1 VKNQRLIQI
10 GLLASVALAAV
21 AMAGDALAANP
32 FGGPAVPTSG
42 VTGWI
47 FAQQAAFYRSMS
59 GAVMA
64 AKANGTAQFGLAWL
78 TFLYGIFHAA
88 GPGHGKAVIS
98 SYLIADGATVKR
110 GIILSFAAALAQA
123 ITAIAIVGVAAL
135 ILGATAKAMGST
147 VRWLELAAY
156 AGIAAFG
163 VMLAWRKG
171 RALIAALRGSGHH
184 HGHSH
189 GPDHGHSHNHAHHHD
204 HGHSHDHHDHGAHC
218 DHSHGPEPSEL
229 KGKGWLK
236 RGIAAVI
243 AVGLR
248 PCSGAIFILVFA
260 LSQGIFA
267 VGVLAT
273 FAMALGTAITVTLI
287 ALLAVLGKGL
297 AVRILKTRGGNQ
309 LGVAVLGIEVAA
321 AVLITAFGVLLFTGY
336 MASERM
342 FAA

>member
-1 VKNQRLIQI
+1 MRNQRLLQI
-10 GLLASVALAAV
+10 GLLTSVAFAAF

-42 VTGWI
+42 ITGWI

-64 AKANGTAQFGLAWL
+64 AKANDTAQFGLAWL
-78 TFLYGIFHAA
+78 AFLYGIFHAA

-110 GIILSFAAALAQA
+110 GIVLSFAAALAQA
-123 ITAIAIVGVAAL
+123 ITAIAIVGIAAL

-156 AGIAAFG
+156 AGIAVFG
-163 VMLAWRKG
+163 LILAWRKG
-171 RALIAALRGSGHH
+171 RALIAALHGSGHH
-184 HGHSH
+184 HGHGH
-189 GPDHGHSHNHAHHHD
+189 EHGHDHAHHHD
-204 HGHSHDHHDHGAHC
+204 HGHSDDHHDHGAHC

-229 KGKGWLK
+229 RGKGWLK

-273 FAMALGTAITVTLI
+273 LAMALGTAITVASI

-309 LGVAVLGIEVAA
+309 LDVAVLGIEVAA

-336 MASERM
+336 MASERI